1 MLKPTDKITRHP
13 QAILNE
19 EFEDWAIL
27 FHPLTGE
34 AIGASQAGV
43 AIWKELNG
51 PRTVADIAAS
61 VTSCCEVDPST
72 ALEDTLAFLDDLQR
86 KLFVLVEP

>member
-34 AIGASQAGV
+34 AIGASPAGV
-43 AIWKELNG
+43 VIWKELDG
-51 PRTVADIAAS
+51 PRTVSDIAAS
-61 VTSCCEVDPST
+61 VASRCEVDLST